1 MRSFSGRPSI
11 HSSGRFS
18 SLEWVVSLVEVFKD
32 SAVGLPPLNA
42 NLARKMLEETKL
54 YKALLGVRGMKSVN
68 IEALIQIMVRFSVLI
83 VDLPE
88 ILECDINPLI
98 ASEDSILSLDARVVL
113 HDPKTAPEDW
123 PQPAIRPYPHQYV
136 QIVGL
141 TDEMSVTRPTSSSL
155 VCKSLSQVYY
165 RITLC

>member
-1 MRSFSGRPSI
+1 MG
-11 HSSGRFS
+11 G
-18 SLEWVVSLVEVFKD
+18 SLVEVFKD

-113 HDPKTAPEDW
+113 HDPSTAPEDW

-136 QIVGL
+136 QVINLSDKMPAPCCQTLKGCHGSQSQLVAFASFHIGP
-141 TDEMSVTRPTSSSL
+141 SV
-155 VCKSLSQVYY
+155 QG
-165 RITLC
+165 